1 MALLRYCDRCTT
13 EHVHFIFYFIVKYEN
28 MKMVLFHII
37 LLYSTIS
44 LSDSK
49 AMATL
54 PPDIISWSYMY
65 LKCLEAFENRDHTKA
80 LELLQTHIEVP
91 DVSFLVSHAI
101 VNDWIDIVKLL
112 ITQYGYDPQQYNI
125 LPGTTALHEAAR
137 WGCLHIVQYLHEECN
152 CNVYTT
158 DSLGYTPLHNAASG
172 GYLDVV
178 QYLHIKCNCNI
189 NTINRRGTTPLHIA
203 ATKGH
208 LNVVQY
214 LLGCGADA
222 IATDNDGATPLQHAC
237 QENDGNRN
245 IPVIMYLLSIPAVV
259 NYYMHI
265 KESSCSSPLSGG
277 AENDAAAVYERV
289 QVPHHVGSFI
299 NVFLL
304 GDSGVGKTTLCQAI
318 KNRSNIGIET
328 DGAYVQGAKLH
339 TAGIVPNKLEDYHL
353 GNVIIHD
360 FAGQKEYYSS
370 HAAVLESLL
379 EKSGAVFVVVINLTQ
394 DLSQQVRF
402 WSSVFI
408 NERQQNSSS
417 ECHLIVIGSHA
428 DKVRE
433 ELDRKVHQLKG
444 HISKELA
451 DVKCSIYPLDC
462 RLHSWDNLRPFI
474 ESLSRY
480 CAFIRNKQRVISLYC
495 IFLYYILNEHIS
507 EDEKVCSTLEELMSL
522 CNQSRQEGVPL
533 PDDIVPLLKTLHSQ
547 SGAGIIYLEN
557 EKELPKSWIVFSKEI
572 LLTEVNGVLFAPS
585 SFVEHRD
592 VASNTG
598 IITSS
603 ALQELFPQYS
613 VDMLIGFL
621 KSMKLCEELN
631 KTLLNVP
638 CTNLAL
644 RKENSLL
651 DSDHLLFFPALID
664 EKRPQDIGGKFKVGW
679 CLKFTSGYS
688 FSIRFLH
695 MILLHV
701 PYRFS
706 EADSTCKASWVLSG
720 LERCCSV
727 WTSGIHLVNDNG
739 IETVIEQVEGNQC
752 VMMLMSCEEGAEED
766 MIRLHC
772 ELIKMILCL
781 QQEYC
786 LSSNYEE
793 YLLSPSEFQCALDK
807 PSEVARYNME
817 RLKSQI
823 RDNRGGIRSEGSRGR
838 PDRISELLP
847 VEPKRYLE
855 IMDSSSSGKSYTI

>member
-1 MALLRYCDRCTT
+1 
-13 EHVHFIFYFIVKYEN
+13 
-28 MKMVLFHII
+28 
-37 LLYSTIS
+37 
-44 LSDSK
+44 
-49 AMATL
+49 MATL
-54 PPDIISWSYMY
+54 SPYDE
-65 LKCLEAFENRDHTKA
+65 CVRAFDFKNSDHTRA

-91 DVSFLVSHAI
+91 DVPGLVDLAI
-101 VNDWIDIVKLL
+101 RNDWIDIVKLL
-112 ITQYGYDPQQYNI
+112 ITQYGYDPQQCNI
-125 LPGTTALHEAAR
+125 SGDNTALQVAAR
-137 WGCLHIVQYLHEECN
+137 YGRLHIVQYLHEECN

-158 DSLGYTPLHNAASG
+158 NSHGDTPLHEAADEG
-172 GYLDVV
+172 HLDVV

-189 NTINRRGTTPLHIA
+189 NTINNCNGTTPLHYA
-203 ATKGH
+203 AGSGH
-208 LNVVQY
+208 LNIVQY
-214 LLGCGADA
+214 LLGCGTDA
-222 IATDNDGATPLQHAC
+222 IATDNNGATPLQHAC
-237 QENDGNRN
+237 RYNRGNDNV
-245 IPVIMYLLSIPAVV
+245 PVIKYLLSIPAVV
-259 NYYMHI
+259 NYYI

-277 AENDAAAVYERV
+277 AENDAAVVYERV
-289 QVPHHVGSFI
+289 HVPHHVGSFV

-318 KNRSNIGIET
+318 KNRSYINIET
-328 DGAYVQGAKLH
+328 DGAYVQEVKLH
-339 TAGIVPNKLEDYHL
+339 TAGIVPNKLRNYDF
-353 GNVIIHD
+353 GNVIIYD

-370 HAAVLESLL
+370 HAAVLKSLL

-402 WSSVFI
+402 WFSVFI
-408 NERQQNSSS
+408 NECQQNLSS

-428 DKVRE
+428 DKVGE
-433 ELDRKVHQLKG
+433 GLDRKVHQLKG
-444 HISKELA
+444 HISRELA
-451 DVKCSIYPLDC
+451 DVECTIYPLDC
-462 RLHSWDNLRPFI
+462 RLCSVDNLQPFTK
-474 ESLSRY
+474 SLSCY
-480 CAFIRNKQRVISLYC
+480 CASIRNKQQVVSLYC
-495 IFLYYILNEHIS
+495 IFLYSVLKEQIFNN
-507 EDEKVCSTLEELMSL
+507 KVCCTLEELMSL

-533 PDDIVPLLKTLHSQ
+533 PDDIVPLLKTLHSR
-547 SGAGIIYLEN
+547 SDVGIIYLEN
-557 EKELPKSWIVFSKEI
+557 EKELPKSWIVFSKNI
-572 LLTEVNGVLFAPS
+572 LLTEVNGVLFALS

-592 VASNTG
+592 IASNTG

-621 KSMKLCEELN
+621 KSMELCEELN

-638 CTNLAL
+638 HTNFAL

-664 EKRPQDIGGKFKVGW
+664 EKRPQDIGGMFKVGW

-727 WTSGIHLVNDNG
+727 WTSGIHLVNNDG

-752 VMMLMSCEEGAEED
+752 VMMLMSCEEGAEDD

-772 ELIKMILCL
+772 ELIKTILCL

-786 LSSNYEE
+786 PNSNCEE

-823 RDNRGGIRSEGSRGR
+823 RDNKGGIRSEGSRGR

-855 IMDSSSSGKSYTI
+855 IMDSSLSGKSYTI

>member
-1 MALLRYCDRCTT
+1 MW
-13 EHVHFIFYFIVKYEN
+13 
-28 MKMVLFHII
+28 FHTI

-44 LSDSK
+44 LSDSE
-49 AMATL
+49 AMAIL
-54 PPDIISWSYMY
+54 SPYEE
-65 LKCLEAFENRDHTKA
+65 CERAFENRDPTRA
-80 LELLQTHIEVP
+80 LELLQTHIEVSDAP
-91 DVSFLVSHAI
+91 GLVYGAI
-101 VNDWIDIVKLL
+101 DNDWIDIVKLL
-112 ITQYGYDPQQYNI
+112 ITQYGYDPQQCDI
-125 LPGTTALHEAAR
+125 LGYTTALHVAA
-137 WGCLHIVQYLHEECN
+137 WCGHLHIVQYLLEECN

-158 DSLGYTPLHNAASG
+158 DSYGDTPLYNTAARG
-172 GYLDVV
+172 HLDVV
-178 QYLHIKCNCNI
+178 QYLHTKCNCNI
-189 NTINRRGTTPLHIA
+189 NTINDYGATPLHKA
-203 ATKGH
+203 AARGR

-237 QENDGNRN
+237 RDNDGNRN
-245 IPVIMYLLSIPAVV
+245 VPVIKYLLSIPAVV
-259 NYYMHI
+259 NYYI

-277 AENDAAAVYERV
+277 AENDVAVVYKRV
-289 QVPHHVGSFI
+289 QVPHHMGSFV

-304 GDSGVGKTTLCQAI
+304 GDSGAGKTTLCQAI
-318 KNRSNIGIET
+318 KNRSHVNIEG
-328 DGAYVQGAKLH
+328 DGAYVQGVKLH
-339 TAGIVPNKLEDYHL
+339 TAGIVPNELYDKSL
-353 GNVIIHD
+353 GNIIIHD

-370 HAAVLESLL
+370 HAAVLENLL

-394 DLSQQVRF
+394 DLSQQVTF

-408 NERQQNSSS
+408 NERQRNLSS

-433 ELDRKVHQLKG
+433 GLDHKVHQMKG
-444 HISKELA
+444 YIAKELA

-462 RLHSWDNLRPFI
+462 RLRSRDNLQPFT
-474 ESLSRY
+474 ESLSCL
-480 CAFIRNKQRVISLYC
+480 CALIRNKQKVVSLYC
-495 IFLYYILNEHIS
+495 IFLYYVLNEQIS
-507 EDEKVCSTLEELMSL
+507 KGKKVCCTLEELMSL
-522 CNQSRQEGVPL
+522 CNQSRQKGVPL
-533 PDDIVPLLKTLHSQ
+533 PDDIVPLLKTLHSR
-547 SGAGIIYLEN
+547 SGAGKIYLEN

-572 LLTEVNGVLFAPS
+572 LLTEVNGILFAPS

-592 VASNTG
+592 IASNTG

-644 RKENSLL
+644 RKENLPL

-706 EADSTCKASWVLSG
+706 EADSTYKASWVLSG

-727 WTSGIHLVNDNG
+727 WTSGIHLVNDDG

-752 VMMLMSCEEGAEED
+752 VMMLMSCKEGVEED
-766 MIRLHC
+766 MIWLHC
-772 ELIKMILCL
+772 ELIKTILCI
-781 QQEYC
+781 QQANC
-786 LSSNYEE
+786 PNLNCEE
-793 YLLSPSEFQCALDK
+793 CLLSPSEFQLALDK

-823 RDNRGGIRSEGSRGR
+823 RDNRGDIRSEGSRGR

-855 IMDSSSSGKSYTI
+855 IMDSSSSGKAKKI